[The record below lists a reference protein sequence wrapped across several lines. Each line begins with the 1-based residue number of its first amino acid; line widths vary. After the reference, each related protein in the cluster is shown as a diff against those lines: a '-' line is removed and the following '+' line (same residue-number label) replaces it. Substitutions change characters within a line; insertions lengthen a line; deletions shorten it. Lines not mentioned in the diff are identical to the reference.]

1 MCAERNIT
9 VDKDGFEKA
18 MEEQRERARASSKQ
32 TSSVI
37 SKNVYTE
44 LADKIAPSPF
54 CGYTETKCEAE
65 VKAVIMDG
73 ALADEAAEGSEAEL
87 VLTNTPF

>member
-1 MCAERNIT
+1 MAFVLYDTFGFPLELTEEMCAERNIT
-9 VDKDGFEKA
+9 VDKDGSKRPWRSSA
-18 MEEQRERARASSKQ
+18 MRAARSSKQ

-54 CGYTETKCEAE
+54 CG
-65 VKAVIMDG
+65 
-73 ALADEAAEGSEAEL
+73 LH
-87 VLTNTPF
+87 